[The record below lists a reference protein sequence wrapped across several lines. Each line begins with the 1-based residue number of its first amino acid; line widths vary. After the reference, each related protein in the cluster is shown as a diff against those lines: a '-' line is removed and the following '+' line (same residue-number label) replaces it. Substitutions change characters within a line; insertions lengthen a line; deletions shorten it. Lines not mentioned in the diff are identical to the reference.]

1 MIYDITSSRVLS
13 IYTQERLVLH
23 FVDVDDQVKMWTD
36 LEGSESS
43 PLAVYRPDEDGA
55 IYIDMTDYIRAYQ
68 NDLRH
73 VYVKKDDLDAY
84 DLTTSVVGLIS
95 PNSVIIPP
103 SGVNLVYIM
112 APSVMYAPIGSGL
125 LQYCIYG
132 DGYYMAT
139 ARAKYLPGNTTA
151 NILNENSVP
160 AGTTRIEFWHL
171 TDNIFA
177 ERAIRPLMCDH
188 NYAMVEWVDYT
199 GKTRRHTFEVVKS
212 KTESADAYSLLPT
225 DNEYVEIKG
234 RRDGFTLRL
243 TGLNAYDMWYYADV
257 ITSSNVNVSLDG
269 TNYDRVQVT
278 KKDITI
284 PDGNAADG
292 TLEITINWKRYDAV
306 AL

>member
-1 MIYDITSSRVLS
+1 MIYDITSSRVLNV
-13 IYTQERLVLH
+13 YKQERLVLH
-23 FVDVDDQVKMWTD
+23 FTSVTSQVKMWSN

-43 PLAVYRPDEDGA
+43 PIASYKPASGEV
-55 IYIDMTDYIRAYQ
+55 YIDLTDYVRTYESS
-68 NDLRH
+68 LSH
-73 VYVKKDDLDAY
+73 VYVKKDAIGAY
-84 DLTTSVVGLIS
+84 DMTIGVVGLIR
-95 PNSVIIPP
+95 PDSVIIPP
-103 SGVNLVYIM
+103 SGVNPVQIM
-112 APSVMYAPIGSGL
+112 APSVIYAPIGSGL
-125 LQYCIYG
+125 LQYRIYG
-132 DGYYMAT
+132 DSYYTAT

-151 NILNENSVP
+151 NILAENSVP

-171 TDNIFA
+171 TDSIFA

-234 RRDGFTLRL
+234 RHDGFALRL

-257 ITSSNVNVSLDG
+257 ITSSSVKVSLDG

-284 PDGNAADG
+284 PDGNAANG
-292 TLEITINWKRYDAV
+292 TLEITINWRRYDAV
-306 AL
+306 AM